1 MSYVLALALGP
12 VQEFIAAA
20 RKARDLWAGSQMLSD
35 CSRAAALA
43 LQEGGAELVFPAQ
56 ADLARGASVA
66 NKIVAIVGVGGDPAA
81 LAKRARKAAQKVLA
95 ERQEL
100 AWRTIIGK
108 GARGAVDESLMTDQ
122 VHGFLEFYAAWHPFA
137 ETAAYNMAR
146 EGADRL
152 LAGRKALRD
161 FAPPPTSPGRQKSA
175 LDPSRESVLSL
186 PPRRSREYDAAI
198 ARLARLQVR
207 PTEFLDGVSLIK
219 RASDRQQFVSVSR
232 VAVDPFVRRLERDRP
247 DGLRALCDLGET
259 LAQAREEETPVQ
271 RIRGEHLAHYG
282 AFPYDTQLFYEDEPL
297 EEFIPSEESTAR
309 EFQRLVRELRG
320 VRGLAIGEISPYFAV
335 LVADGDRMGR
345 AISALGRPERHEALS
360 RALAGFATNA
370 EVAVSAHN
378 GALIYSGGDDVLAFL
393 PADRVLDCAD
403 ALQVAFRDALVGL
416 GLAETPTLS
425 VGVSLGHFGTALD
438 RLLEWG
444 RQAEK
449 QAKTLRNALAVTLH
463 TRSSGET
470 GIGTVTSW
478 QEDPVAGRWR
488 CWVSAYREDA
498 IPAGFA
504 YKLRGLAAEIEGA
517 AAQGHDTKELLATEV
532 GRLLEKSRSRRGSA
546 RIEAEMVQIILGYV
560 GDEPERLK
568 QVVTELLIARH
579 LGRAQETAEGP
590 GATVGTLPGED

>member
-20 RKARDLWAGSQMLSD
+20 RKARDLWAGSRMLSD

-43 LQEGGAELVFPAQ
+43 LQEGGAELVFPAP
-56 ADLARGASVA
+56 ADLVRGASVA
-66 NKIVAIVGVGGDPAA
+66 NKIVAIVGDGGDPAA
-81 LAKRARKAAQKVLA
+81 LAIRAREAAQAVLA
-95 ERQEL
+95 ERQKS
-100 AWRTIIGK
+100 AWQTIMDK
-108 GARGAVDESLMTDQ
+108 GAHAAVDGSLMTDQ
-122 VHGFLEFYAAWHPFA
+122 VREFLEFYAAWHPFA
-137 ETAAYNMAR
+137 EAAAYNGAR

-161 FAPPPTSPGRQKSA
+161 FAPPPASPGRQKSA
-175 LDPSRESVLSL
+175 LDPSRESVLSV
-186 PPRRSREYDAAI
+186 PPRRSREYDAAV
-198 ARLARLQVR
+198 ARLALLQVR

-219 RASDRQQFVSVSR
+219 RTADRQQFVSVSR
-232 VAVDPFVRRLERDRP
+232 VAVDPFVRRLARDRP
-247 DGLRALCDLGET
+247 DGLRALCDLGKE
-259 LAQAREEETPVQ
+259 LALGEKTPVQ

-282 AFPYDTQLFYEDEPL
+282 AFPYDTQLFYDDEPL
-297 EEFIPSEESTAR
+297 EEFAPSEESTAKK
-309 EFQRLVRELRG
+309 FQCLVRELRG
-320 VRGLAIGEISPYFAV
+320 ARGLAVGEIPPYFAV

-345 AISALGRPERHEALS
+345 AISALGQPERHEALS
-360 RALAGFATNA
+360 RALAGFATQA
-370 EVAVSAHN
+370 EAVVSAHN

-403 ALQVAFRDALVGL
+403 TLQAAFRDALVGL

-488 CWVSAYREDA
+488 RWVRAYREDA

-504 YKLRGLAAEIEGA
+504 YKLRGLAEEIEGA
-517 AAQGHDTKELLATEV
+517 AARGHDTGGLLAAEV
-532 GRLLEKSRSRRGSA
+532 RRLLEKSRSRRGSA
-546 RIEAEMVQIILGYV
+546 KIEGEMVQGILGSV
-560 GDEPERLK
+560 GDDPGRLK

-579 LGRAQETAEGP
+579 LARAQETAEGP
-590 GATVGTLPGED
+590 GATVGAAPGEDG